1 MVKSFLCILK
11 CNHSSLQNN
20 YSTQETISTCGELV
34 IVCNDHTTLA
44 IIIVAQNGVLQK
56 IETAS
61 RDPSYCI
68 LKTIKEKL
76 IQK

>member
-44 IIIVAQNGVLQK
+44 IIIVAWNGVVYCKK

-61 RDPSYCI
+61 RDPS
-68 LKTIKEKL
+68 
-76 IQK
+76 

>member
-44 IIIVAQNGVLQK
+44 IIIVALNGVLQK

-76 IQK
+76 I

>member
-44 IIIVAQNGVLQK
+44 IIIVAWNVFYAAKNWDCVKRSL
-56 IETAS
+56 
-61 RDPSYCI
+61 I
-68 LKTIKEKL
+68 LCTEDD
-76 IQK
+76 

>member
-44 IIIVAQNGVLQK
+44 IIIVGWNGVVYCKK

-61 RDPSYCI
+61 RDPS
-68 LKTIKEKL
+68 
-76 IQK
+76 